1 MTTNDKQLLA
11 GRRAPMPFT
20 RLLRVQ
26 LRAWRGQRGMV
37 WLTGLAVLVGVV
49 AVMFGV
55 SSLDENPAA
64 SLVEEK
70 FGAASVG
77 FTLLWL
83 AVGVLA
89 GAAPFRSGWAGMVLS
104 VAPRRLRWLA
114 ASYVSMI
121 VWAAGTTLVFGTLGW
136 AAVTAFLAGGSGSSG
151 AGLGVLG
158 AMPAVAVKV
167 LIAATVGFALGS
179 AARSVAIPLMAG
191 YVATSFIPFLDRP
204 TKGLSRLI
212 DLDSATEAAAGVHAA
227 PHGIGPVVAAL
238 VLWAVVPAAIAAAR
252 LQRSDVR

>member
-1 MTTNDKQLLA
+1 
-11 GRRAPMPFT
+11 
-20 RLLRVQ
+20 
-26 LRAWRGQRGMV
+26 
-37 WLTGLAVLVGVV
+37 
-49 AVMFGV
+49 
-55 SSLDENPAA
+55 
-64 SLVEEK
+64 
-70 FGAASVG
+70 
-77 FTLLWL
+77 
-83 AVGVLA
+83 
-89 GAAPFRSGWAGMVLS
+89 
-104 VAPRRLRWLA
+104 
-114 ASYVSMI
+114 
-121 VWAAGTTLVFGTLGW
+121 
-136 AAVTAFLAGGSGSSG
+136 
-151 AGLGVLG
+151 
-158 AMPAVAVKV
+158 MPAVAVKV